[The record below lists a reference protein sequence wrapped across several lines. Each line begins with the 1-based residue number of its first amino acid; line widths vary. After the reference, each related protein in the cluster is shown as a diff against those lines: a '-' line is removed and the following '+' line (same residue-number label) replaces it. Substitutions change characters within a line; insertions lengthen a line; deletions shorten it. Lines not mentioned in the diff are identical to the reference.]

1 MKIKSLANTPVTTL
15 SYNTYPVNVQSLP
28 IGSAGLCA
36 HGLGIVKPCI
46 AENKTN

>member
-15 SYNTYPVNVQSLP
+15 SYNTYPVNVQILP